1 MRYPITV
8 FILALCSLCVA
19 QDVDMDIFKGMNMR
33 HIGPATMSGRVTSID
48 VVADDPTTIYV
59 GTASG
64 GLWKSE
70 SAGLTWK
77 SIFDDQ
83 PVASIG
89 AVAIDQNNPDVV
101 WAGTGEGN
109 PRNSHTSGAGI
120 FKSLDGGHSWEF
132 KGLKNTR
139 LIHRV
144 IVHRDDPNTVFVAA
158 MGSAWGPNKERGV
171 YRTTDG
177 GDSWENILFVNDS
190 TGCADLVVDPSNPN
204 KIMAAM
210 WEYGRKPYFFN
221 SGGEGS
227 GLYIS
232 HDGGDTWKKRTDE
245 DGLPKGNLGR
255 MGLAISASN
264 PKICYALV
272 ESKEVALYKSTDGG
286 IKWKK
291 MSTENVG
298 NRPFYYAD
306 IYVNPHD
313 AKEVWSLWSVVSRS
327 DDGGK
332 SFKTVIPYA
341 GVHPDHHAFWISPY
355 DPNFMM
361 DGNDGGLNISRDGG
375 TTWEYVSNL
384 PLGQFYHI
392 NHDMDVPYNVYGGM
406 QDNGSWQGPAYK
418 WGWGSISNEDWRE
431 ISFGDGFD
439 VVSYRGDSRYAYSM
453 WQGGNLTETD
463 ILTGESRYI
472 RPNHPDSTTLRFN
485 WNAALAQDPF
495 ADCGLYYGSQFVHY
509 TDDCGK
515 SWELLSPD
523 LTTNDSTKQKQ
534 SSSGGLTFDVTDAEN
549 YTTVICISPSPHDQ
563 NVIWAGTDDGN
574 IQVTRDRGKS
584 WTNVADNIKGLPANP
599 WIPQIEVSPHN
610 DGEAFVVVNNYR
622 QNDWR
627 PYVYYTN
634 DYGTKWTRIVSDSDV
649 SGHCLSIVQDPV
661 EPRLLFLGTENGL
674 YVSFDKG
681 VNWNQW
687 EHDYPNISTMDLK
700 IHPREHDLIVGT
712 FSRAAY
718 ILDDISPL
726 REIATKGGEAFDS
739 KIDIISIPDA
749 YLASSGRSPGVRFPG
764 DMKWRGENRWMG
776 ARISYYCQTP
786 EKGKEKKGEEKS
798 FSAKASED
806 EGKDKKKKDDG
817 KKATVHI
824 LTLDGD
830 SLRTFTTEPDSTGVN
845 LTRWGL
851 DTKGVRRPSRRERKP
866 DADQPGGGMAVAP
879 GTYKVVMEYR
889 GAKDS
894 AEVTVHYDPRLEF
907 DPAVRDAKKVLFDR
921 WEIMVEKADKGFEQT
936 KMGLKTIK
944 AVKQSLTNV
953 EDSLK
958 KDVLAIADSLS
969 KEIKKIQKIYMNPE
983 DAKGYLDDNHL
994 LTTYI
999 WKSRSYIN
1007 TGSQAP
1013 GENAEVALK
1022 FCEGKVE
1029 ETVALINQVFGETW
1043 VDWRKQVEAIET
1055 SPFEEIERIE

>member
-1 MRYPITV
+1 ME
-8 FILALCSLCVA
+8 L
-19 QDVDMDIFKGMNMR
+19 FKGMNMR

-48 VVADDPTTIYV
+48 AVANDPTIIYV

-70 SAGLTWK
+70 SGGTKWT

-89 AVAIDQNNPDVV
+89 AVTIDQNNPDVI

-120 FKSLDGGHSWEF
+120 FRSLDAGHTWEA

-144 IVHRDDPNTVFVAA
+144 IVHRDEPNTVFVAA

-171 YRTTDG
+171 YRTKDG
-177 GDSWENILFVNDS
+177 GETWENILFVNDS

-204 KIMAAM
+204 KLIAAM

-227 GLYIS
+227 GMYVS

-272 ESKEVALYKSTDGG
+272 EAKEIALYKSTDGG
-286 IKWKK
+286 FNWKK
-291 MSTENVG
+291 KATDNAG

-306 IYVNPHD
+306 IFVNPHD

-327 DDGGK
+327 DDGG
-332 SFKTVIPYA
+332 STFQTVIPYS
-341 GVHPDHHAFWISPY
+341 GVHPDHHAFWISPT

-375 TTWEYVSNL
+375 NTWQYVSNL

-392 NHDMDVPYNVYGGM
+392 NYDMDIPYHVYGGM
-406 QDNGSWQGPAYK
+406 QDNGSWQGPGYK
-418 WGWGSISNEDWRE
+418 WGWNSISNEDWKE

-439 VVSYRGDSRYAYSM
+439 VVSNRSDSRYAYSM

-463 ILTGESRYI
+463 IETGESRYI
-472 RPNHPDSTTLRFN
+472 RPMHPDSAVLRFN

-495 ADCGLYYGSQFVHY
+495 EDCGLYYGSQFVHY
-509 TDDCGK
+509 SPDCGK
-515 SWELLSPD
+515 SWELISPD
-523 LTTNDSTKQKQ
+523 LSTNDSTKQQQAK
-534 SSSGGLTFDVTDAEN
+534 SGGLTFDVTDAEN
-549 YTTVICISPSPHDQ
+549 YTTVVCISPSPHDK

-574 IQVTRDRGKS
+574 IQVTRDHGQT
-584 WTNVADNIKGLPANP
+584 WTNVAKNIKGLPANP

-610 DGEAFVVVNNYR
+610 DGEAFAVVNNYR
-622 QNDWR
+622 QNDWH

-634 DYGTKWTRIVSDSDV
+634 DYGSKWTRIVSDSDV

-661 EPRLLFLGTENGL
+661 EPKLLFLGTENGL

-681 VNWNQW
+681 INWNQW
-687 EHDYPNISTMDLK
+687 EHDYPNISTMDMK
-700 IHPREHDLIVGT
+700 IHPRENDLIVGT
-712 FSRAAY
+712 FARAAY
-718 ILDDISPL
+718 ILDDITPL
-726 REIATKGGEAFDS
+726 RRVAASGTSGFEN
-739 KIDIISIPDA
+739 KIDIISVPDA
-749 YLASSGRSPGVRFPG
+749 YQAGSGRDPGVRFPG
-764 DMKWRGENRWMG
+764 DMKWRGENRWSG
-776 ARISYYCQTP
+776 ARIQYYCEMP
-786 EKGKEKKGEEKS
+786 EEKKEGDKEEEKKK
-798 FSAKASED
+798 SADDKKSK
-806 EGKDKKKKDDG
+806 KDKGNDG

-824 LTLDGD
+824 LSLEGD
-830 SLRTFTTEPDSTGVN
+830 SLRTFTTEPDTTGIN

-851 DTKGVRRPSRRERKP
+851 DTKGVRRPSRRERKS

-889 GAKDS
+889 GDRDS
-894 AEVTVHYDPRLEF
+894 TEVVVHYDPRLDY
-907 DPAVRDAKKVLFDR
+907 DPSVRAAQKVLLDR
-921 WEIMVEKADKGFEQT
+921 WETMVSKADQGFEQT
-936 KMGLKTIK
+936 KAGLKTIK
-944 AVKQSLTNV
+944 AVKTHLTNV

-969 KEIKKIQKIYMNPE
+969 KEINKIQDLYMNPK

-999 WKSRSYIN
+999 WKSRSYIM
-1007 TGSQAP
+1007 TGGQAP
-1013 GENAEVALK
+1013 GANAEVALV
-1022 FCEGKVE
+1022 FAEGKIE
-1029 ETVALINQVFGETW
+1029 EVVVLINDVFGETW
-1043 VDWRKQVEAIET
+1043 SDWRKEVEALES
-1055 SPFEEIERIE
+1055 SPFEDVEKID

>member
-1 MRYPITV
+1 MKLSISTIFV
-8 FILALCSLCVA
+8 FIVSFSFC
-19 QDVDMDIFKGMNMR
+19 QKVDLDLFKGMDMR

-48 VVADDPTTIYV
+48 VVNDDPTTIYV

-70 SAGLTWK
+70 SSGTKWK
-77 SIFDDQ
+77 PIFDDQ

-89 AVAIDQNNPDVV
+89 AVTIDQNNPDVI

-120 FKSLDGGHSWEF
+120 FKSLDAGHSWEF
-132 KGLKNTR
+132 KGLKSTR

-144 IVHRDDPNTVFVAA
+144 ITHRDDPDIVYVAA

-171 YRTTDG
+171 YRTTNG
-177 GDSWENILFVNDS
+177 GDTWENILFVNDS

-204 KIMAAM
+204 KLIAAM

-227 GLYIS
+227 GLYVS
-232 HDGGDTWKKRTDE
+232 HDGGDTWKERTDD

-272 ESKEVALYKSTDGG
+272 ESSEIALYKSTDGG
-286 IKWKK
+286 FKWDKQ
-291 MSTENVG
+291 STDNVG

-341 GVHPDHHAFWISPY
+341 GVHPDHHAFWISPT

-375 TTWEYVSNL
+375 KTWEYVSNL

-392 NHDMDVPYNVYGGM
+392 NYDMDIPYHVYGGM
-406 QDNGSWQGPAYK
+406 QDNGSWQGPGYK
-418 WGWGSISNEDWRE
+418 WGWNSISNEDWKE

-439 VVSYRGDSRYAYSM
+439 VVSQRGDSRYAYSM

-463 ILTGESRYI
+463 IETGESRYI
-472 RPNHPDSTTLRFN
+472 RPMHPDSTTLRFN

-495 ADCGLYYGSQFVHY
+495 TDCGLYYGSQFVHY
-509 TDDCGK
+509 TPDCGT
-515 SWELLSPD
+515 SWELISPD
-523 LTTNDSTKQKQ
+523 LSTNDTTKQQQAK
-534 SSSGGLTFDVTDAEN
+534 SGGLTFDVTDAEN
-549 YTTVICISPSPHDQ
+549 YTTVVCISPSPHDK

-574 IQVTRDRGKS
+574 IQVTRDRGRTWK
-584 WTNVADNIKGLPANP
+584 NVAKNIKGLPANP

-610 DGEAFVVVNNYR
+610 EGEAFAVVNNYR

-634 DYGTKWTRIVSDSDV
+634 DFGARWTRIVSDSDV

-661 EPRLLFLGTENGL
+661 EPKLLFLGTENGL

-681 VNWNQW
+681 INWNHW

-700 IHPREHDLIVGT
+700 IHPRENDLIIGT
-712 FSRAAY
+712 FARAAY
-718 ILDDISPL
+718 ILDDITPL
-726 REIATKGGEAFDS
+726 REKAASGSSAFQS
-739 KIDIISIPDA
+739 KLQIISTPDT
-749 YLASSGRSPGVRFPG
+749 YLASSGRDPGVRFPG
-764 DMKWRGENRWMG
+764 DMKWRGANRWSG
-776 ARISYYCQTP
+776 ARIQYYCEMP
-786 EKGKEKKGEEKS
+786 EKKKEEDKDEKKDEKVN
-798 FSAKASED
+798 
-806 EGKDKKKKDDG
+806 KKGGDG

-830 SLRTFTTEPDSTGVN
+830 SLRTFTTEPDTTGIN

-851 DTKGVRRPSRRERKP
+851 DTKGVRRPSRKERKK
-866 DADQPGGGMAVAP
+866 DDDQPGGGMTVAT
-879 GTYKVVMEYR
+879 GTYKVVMEFR
-889 GAKDS
+889 GEKDS
-894 AEVTVHYDPRLEF
+894 SEVTVHYDPRLEF
-907 DPAVRDAKKVLFDR
+907 DAKAHAAQEVLFKR
-921 WEIMVEKADKGFEQT
+921 WEAMVSKADQGFEQT
-936 KMGLKTIK
+936 KLGLKTIK
-944 AVKQSLTNV
+944 AVKQSLSNV

-958 KDVLAIADSLS
+958 KDVITLADSLR
-969 KEIKKIQKIYMNPE
+969 KEIMKIQDLYMHPK

-994 LTTYI
+994 LGTYI
-999 WKSRSYIN
+999 WKSRSYIT

-1013 GENAEVALK
+1013 GANAEVALA
-1022 FCEGKVE
+1022 FAEGKVE
-1029 ETVALINQVFGETW
+1029 EAVAKINALFGEPW
-1043 VDWRKQVEAIET
+1043 ENWRKRVEAIET
-1055 SPFEEIERIE
+1055 SPFEEIEKIE